1 MTLRATD
8 LKLDVETPEGRKAR
22 GAIMFAP
29 GALGLHGIR
38 YSEEISTLPM
48 FASQA
53 DLQSSNW
60 LSKAG

>member
-22 GAIMFAP
+22 GAITFAP